1 MSDHS
6 KREYS
11 FRQLLEDNLI
21 VSNLLRKVAGPI
33 SDPSL
38 ENYFLSLANK
48 RSQFA
53 VEISEE
59 IAFYGGKKPFIP
71 PHAYDRRWTKL
82 ASADSLKIIKN
93 FYKLHKQSFEKY
105 KDALSQ
111 VNDGNCRE
119 ILIRHKA
126 YMENSMFELKAL
138 KKLLKY
144 SKDQRTGQKNLYE
157 TS

>member
-71 PHAYDRRWTKL
+71 PHVYDRRWTKL

-105 KDALSQ
+105 KDA
-111 VNDGNCRE
+111 CRRSMMATVAKSLLG
-119 ILIRHKA
+119 IKPTWKIPCL
-126 YMENSMFELKAL
+126 NS
-138 KKLLKY
+138 KL
-144 SKDQRTGQKNLYE
+144 
-157 TS
+157 